1 MRTLVVLLLLT
12 HSLTLVVVKFHILT
26 TIIIQIKCL
35 SFYGDTLN
43 LYFHTDC
50 IMILWSS
57 QSTMIVSWYNGF
69 QYQKWK
75 RHEMGL
81 FSCTFH
87 ASMILDMCTECIMIL
102 SSSESTLNVSW
113 YNQGKNLKY
122 YLQIVCSLENRI
134 CTGTLKRAKNLA
146 AACLQPTEV
155 W

>member
-1 MRTLVVLLLLT
+1 MEKKFRLT
-12 HSLTLVVVKFHILT
+12 AISSDIEIWKTVTVSFENVSYVKKYNCTYSLTLVVVKFHILT

-43 LYFHTDC
+43 LYFYTDC

-113 YNQGKNLKY
+113 YNQG
-122 YLQIVCSLENRI
+122 
-134 CTGTLKRAKNLA
+134 
-146 AACLQPTEV
+146 
-155 W
+155 

>member
-1 MRTLVVLLLLT
+1 MT

-122 YLQIVCSLENRI
+122 YLQIVCSLENR
-134 CTGTLKRAKNLA
+134 
-146 AACLQPTEV
+146 CLYTWWPWDQCV
-155 W
+155 WWNWPENKSWSEHLVFS